1 MERIFTNASDKKA
14 DNASK
19 NSSSRANAPHSS
31 PRKKSAR
38 VSLRTLAL
46 ALAIFAIAAATFLPA
61 RRVRAIVIA
70 TPPPARPIAAALATP
85 RAISKSLFFTLDD
98 PLSSVTSQRGEVV
111 LAHLTAP
118 LVVDGITLAPAGSPE
133 RIKVLNVR
141 AASSGDVYGY
151 VDIFFE
157 PLALANGLRLPLIA
171 PSSRLTV
178 HTTIGHESTVGV
190 EDTVANILFPPHV
203 LYEVFRRGRNIE
215 LGKGTQIRAEEGARI
230 TIVAGKAFI
239 ATPPPLPVLSAT
251 PAAAFTPIP
260 LMTPA
265 HPRLPQSRSG
275 PHAPTPTPSPSPSP
289 TATAS
294 PTSPA

>member
-1 MERIFTNASDKKA
+1 M
-14 DNASK
+14 
-19 NSSSRANAPHSS
+19 
-31 PRKKSAR
+31 
-38 VSLRTLAL
+38 
-46 ALAIFAIAAATFLPA
+46 AAATLFPA

-70 TPPPARPIAAALATP
+70 TPPPTHPIAGALATP
-85 RAISKSLFFTLDD
+85 RAISRSLFFTLDD

-111 LAHLTAP
+111 LAHLSAP
-118 LVVDGITLAPAGSPE
+118 LVVDGVTLAPAGSPE

-151 VDIFFE
+151 VDIYFE
-157 PLALANGLRLPLIA
+157 PFALADGLRLPLVA
-171 PSSRLTV
+171 PTARLTV

-203 LYEVFRRGRNIE
+203 LYQVFRRGRNLE

-230 TIVAGKAFI
+230 GIVAGKAFI

-265 HPRLPQSRSG
+265 HPRLPQARPSAR
-275 PHAPTPTPSPSPSP
+275 APTPSPSPSP
-289 TATAS
+289 AVTPTATAS
-294 PTSPA
+294 PTSSA

>member
-1 MERIFTNASDKKA
+1 MG
-14 DNASK
+14 
-19 NSSSRANAPHSS
+19 
-31 PRKKSAR
+31 
-38 VSLRTLAL
+38 
-46 ALAIFAIAAATFLPA
+46 AAVLFPA
-61 RRVRAIVIA
+61 RRARAIVIA
-70 TPPPARPIAAALATP
+70 TPPPAHPIAAALATP
-85 RAISKSLFFTLDD
+85 REVSRSLFFTLDD

-118 LVVDGITLAPAGSPE
+118 LVVDGETLAPAGSTE

-157 PLALANGLRLPLIA
+157 PFALADGLRLPLIA

-178 HTTIGHESTVGV
+178 HTSIGHESTVGV

-215 LGKGTQIRAEEGARI
+215 LGKGTQVRAEEGARI
-230 TIVAGKAFI
+230 AIVDGKPFI

-265 HPRLPQSRSG
+265 HPRLPQKRSAARTPTPSRS
-275 PHAPTPTPSPSPSP
+275 PSPSPSP
-289 TATAS
+289 SSSPNPSPTAAVS